1 MPWFA
6 YATKVATLGMINFET
21 GKLIIKDP
29 LTGMGNM
36 LKSAKDKLVND
47 FDDGVWLG
55 KRPFNNIGISSY
67 AI

>member
-6 YATKVATLGMINFET
+6 YATKVATLGIANFET
-21 GKLIIKDP
+21 GELIIKD
-29 LTGMGNM
+29 
-36 LKSAKDKLVND
+36 KLIKN

-55 KRPFNNIGISSY
+55 KTPFNNMGISSY